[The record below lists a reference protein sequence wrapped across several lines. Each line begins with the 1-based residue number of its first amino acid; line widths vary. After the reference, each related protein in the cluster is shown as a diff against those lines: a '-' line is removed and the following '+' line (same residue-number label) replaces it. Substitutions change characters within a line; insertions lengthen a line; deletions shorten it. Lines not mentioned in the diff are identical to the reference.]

1 MADIVET
8 AELAGSFKKLIGAVQ
23 AAGLTDTLKSKGPFT
38 VFAPD
43 DDAFDDLSSG
53 AEDDLFKNVPKLKA
67 VLLYHVIDGKYTVDE
82 ISHMDRIKTL
92 QGQELEVDAH
102 KWHLH
107 MNPKINDA
115 KITSKDVVADNGM
128 IHVLNKVLM
137 PNMDLTC
144 PEDGMGFMSEQE
156 LKDHTDKEHKTE
168 KISEPTPQIEK
179 AATAEVPAQPQK
191 PTEPTKIVEPIG
203 TAEVTETTVPI
214 SEAVKS
220 REGFFE
226 ILCDTSGIFRFILK
240 APNGEIIA
248 VSECYGTK
256 QAALKGI
263 AAIKKDAPIAKI
275 VDERPANLKELGRG
289 PAILEEPVFE
299 ILCDISGK
307 VRFHLKAKNGRIIAA
322 SESYCTKQAAEKG
335 IASIKKNAT
344 NARIVDHTTLA

>member
-1 MADIVET
+1 MVQFHNHQNLGFERITLPLFQEIETEGLWFTVDDEVDRVFNSYTQYNYYNVIKHSLLNASMRRTMSTLEDLSATVFNTKTEQGEVKKSHILIYDLYPGGLGFSEKAYDYAQNILEEAILLVENCSCEDGCP
-8 AELAGSFKKLIGAVQ
+8 ACVGDYHLDKKLVHW
-23 AAGLTDTLKSKGPFT
+23 GLQCMLKEAK
-38 VFAPD
+38 APE
-43 DDAFDDLSSG
+43 G
-53 AEDDLFKNVPKLKA
+53 IKKA
-67 VLLYHVIDGKYTVDE
+67 
-82 ISHMDRIKTL
+82 
-92 QGQELEVDAH
+92 
-102 KWHLH
+102 
-107 MNPKINDA
+107 
-115 KITSKDVVADNGM
+115 
-128 IHVLNKVLM
+128 
-137 PNMDLTC
+137 
-144 PEDGMGFMSEQE
+144 
-156 LKDHTDKEHKTE
+156 
-168 KISEPTPQIEK
+168 EPTPQIEK